1 MWLLRACCE
10 RTGEMHIFEVKKI
23 IFLQDLEQDLFLY
36 ENDRKYEI
44 IDIPPATNAPSRPQ
58 IYALVDVM

>member
-1 MWLLRACCE
+1 
-10 RTGEMHIFEVKKI
+10 MHIFEVKKI